1 MNNLSALTLSWGP
14 LIVQIVLLSLQ
25 IYTYR
30 RTNHYSLALLAAA
43 TTTGILASGFGK
55 ILNSELL
62 AARVRVGM
70 YDAIVI
76 LYCVYMVL
84 GLWGAV
90 ALFHSYRRLTDA
102 NKLLTPKTESGVE
115 RD

>member
-1 MNNLSALTLSWGP
+1 MNNLNTLILSWGP

-30 RTNHYSLALLAAA
+30 RTNHYSLALLAVGTSA
-43 TTTGILASGFGK
+43 GILTSGLGK
-55 ILNSELL
+55 ILTSEVLSV
-62 AARVRVGM
+62 RVRAGM
-70 YDAIVI
+70 LDAIVI

-90 ALFHSYRRLTDA
+90 ALFQSYRLLTDA
-102 NKLLTPKTESGVE
+102 NKLLTPKAE
-115 RD
+115 

>member
-1 MNNLSALTLSWGP
+1 MNTLSTAILTWGP

-30 RTNHYSLALLAAA
+30 RTNHYSLALLAAGS
-43 TTTGILASGFGK
+43 TTGILATGLGR
-55 ILNSELL
+55 ILNAEVL
-62 AARVRVGM
+62 AAGVRVGM

-90 ALFHSYRRLTDA
+90 ALFQSYRRLTDA
-102 NKLLTPKTESGVE
+102 IADANKSLAG
-115 RD
+115 

>member
-1 MNNLSALTLSWGP
+1 MNNLNAWILSWGP

-30 RTNHYSLALLAAA
+30 RTNHYSLALLAAG
-43 TTTGILASGFGK
+43 TTTGILAFGLAK
-55 ILNSELL
+55 ILNSEVL
-62 AARVRVGM
+62 AARIRAGM

-84 GLWGAV
+84 GLWGAA
-90 ALFHSYRRLTDA
+90 ALFKSYRNLTDA
-102 NKLLTPKTESGVE
+102 NKLLTAKAE
-115 RD
+115 

>member
-1 MNNLSALTLSWGP
+1 MNTLSASILTWGP
-14 LIVQIVLLSLQ
+14 LIVQIVLFSLQ

-30 RTNHYSLALLAAA
+30 RTNHYSLALLSAGS
-43 TTTGILASGFGK
+43 TTGILATVLSR
-55 ILNSELL
+55 ILNAEVL
-62 AARVRVGM
+62 AAGVRVGM

-90 ALFHSYRRLTDA
+90 ALFQSYRRLSDA
-102 NKLLTPKTESGVE
+102 NKLPTPRTE
-115 RD
+115 